1 MLIFK
6 AKKLSNAA
14 SPPTI
19 LSLDDKMIRV
29 AKKKD
34 AELSQDDNSDSET
47 SSVCLTGGSSKRL
60 SSEPLE
66 LVLSPT
72 LDINK
77 RHQIDEIVPF

>member
-6 AKKLSNAA
+6 AKKLSNTA

-47 SSVCLTGGSSKRL
+47 SSVCLTGVAQNVSH
-60 SSEPLE
+60 P
-66 LVLSPT
+66 
-72 LDINK
+72 N
-77 RHQIDEIVPF
+77 H